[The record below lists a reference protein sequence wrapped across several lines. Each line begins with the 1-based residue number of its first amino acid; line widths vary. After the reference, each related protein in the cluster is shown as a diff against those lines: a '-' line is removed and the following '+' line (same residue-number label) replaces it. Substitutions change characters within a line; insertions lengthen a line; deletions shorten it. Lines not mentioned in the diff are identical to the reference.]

1 MKELRLIST
10 MVNQDHI
17 NIVLREL
24 CGVKD
29 IEGAVV
35 ELGCNI
41 GTTSIFI
48 QDYLNGSKEYHV
60 YDSFEGLPDKHEYD
74 IGVEYRYKFEKGYC
88 AVKENRFKGTFKEFD
103 LPLPFIHKGWFKD
116 SEYPD
121 KISFAFFDS
130 DFYTS
135 ILDSFEKVY
144 PKLVKGGVICV
155 HDYDWDVLPGAKRA
169 CDEFLRDRPEKM
181 IFDNYIGIIKKL

>member
-1 MKELRLIST
+1 MKELRIIST

-17 NIVLREL
+17 NIILREL
-24 CGVKD
+24 SSVKN

-48 QDYLNGSKEYHV
+48 QDYLKGSKGFHV
-60 YDSFEGLPDKHEYD
+60 YDSFEGLPDKHQYD
-74 IGVEYRYKFEKGYC
+74 MGVTYLYKFEKGYC
-88 AVKENRFKGTFKEFD
+88 AVKQDYFKGTFKEFD
-103 LPLPFIHKGWFKD
+103 LPLPIIHKGWFKD
-116 SEYPD
+116 SIYPD

-144 PKLVKGGVICV
+144 PRLVKGGIICV
-155 HDYDWDVLPGAKRA
+155 HDYGWEVLPGVKRA
-169 CDEFLRDRPEKM
+169 CDEFLKDKHENM
-181 IFDNYIGIIKKL
+181 IFDNCIGIMKKL